1 MNLYMQQFQTY
12 IEKHPPRFG
21 HEDIHTIAE
30 LLYNCYTELNPIDT
44 AEIRGGFREIDQIIR
59 NLSVQDND
67 RVFTVVCQ
75 LCTQHERLAFLAGM
89 RVGAQLLLELQT

>member
-1 MNLYMQQFQTY
+1 MTPYIHQIQTY
-12 IEKHPPRFG
+12 IEQHQPQFG

-44 AEIRGGFREIDQIIR
+44 TEIRGGFREIDQIIR
-59 NLSVQDND
+59 NLSIQDND
-67 RVFTVVCQ
+67 RVFAVVCQ

>member
-12 IEKHPPRFG
+12 IEQHQPRFG

-44 AEIRGGFREIDQIIR
+44 TEIRGGFREIDQIIR

-67 RVFTVVCQ
+67 RVFAVVCQ
-75 LCTQHERLAFLAGM
+75 LCTQHERLAFLSGL
-89 RVGAQLLLELQT
+89 RVGVQLLLELQT